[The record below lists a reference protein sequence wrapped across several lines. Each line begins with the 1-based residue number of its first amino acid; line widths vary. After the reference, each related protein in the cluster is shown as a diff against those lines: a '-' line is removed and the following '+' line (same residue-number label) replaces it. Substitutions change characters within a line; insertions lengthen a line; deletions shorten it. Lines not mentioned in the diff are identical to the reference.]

1 MKQLG
6 YFFLAAGFLG
16 GAFATSLDVQEVEWT
31 VFTVSAI
38 VALIGLIVVKRQA
51 SAIAR
56 SETVLEVNRGE
67 LMESIHNI
75 VRDLNELNETARKQG
90 SALRDK
96 IDLELRN
103 DLRRFADARESMVHL
118 FGLQTYAD
126 IMSSFAAGERY
137 INRVWSASADGYD
150 EEATVY
156 LKKAANQF
164 VEAEALLGRA
174 VEDGS
179 S

>member
-6 YFFLAAGFLG
+6 YFLLCAGFLG
-16 GAFATSLDVQEVEWT
+16 GTFATSLDVQEVNWT
-31 VFTVSAI
+31 IFA
-38 VALIGLIVVKRQA
+38 VAALAAVAGLILVKRQA

-67 LMESIHNI
+67 LQASIQNI
-75 VRDLNELNETARKQG
+75 VRDLGELNGTASKQG
-90 SALRDK
+90 SQLREK

-103 DLRRFADARESMVHL
+103 DLRRFVDARESMVHL

-150 EEATVY
+150 EEAAVF
-156 LKKAANQF
+156 LKKAAAQF
-164 VEAEALLGRA
+164 VEAEALLTKAGQGA
-174 VEDGS
+174 A
-179 S
+179 

>member
-6 YFFLAAGFLG
+6 YFLLAAGFLG
-16 GAFATSLDVQEVEWT
+16 GTFATSLDVQEVDWT
-31 VFTVSAI
+31 IFA
-38 VALIGLIVVKRQA
+38 VAALAAVVGLILVKREA

-67 LMESIHNI
+67 LQSSIQNI
-75 VRDLNELNETARKQG
+75 VRDLDELNGAASKQG
-90 SALRDK
+90 SQLREK
-96 IDLELRN
+96 IDLELRS

-137 INRVWSASADGYD
+137 INRVWSSSADGYD
-150 EEATVY
+150 EEAAAY
-156 LKKAANQF
+156 LEKAAAQF
-164 VEAEALLGRA
+164 VEAEALLTRA
-174 VEDGS
+174 AQGPV
-179 S
+179 

>member
-1 MKQLG
+1 MKQIG
-6 YFFLAAGFLG
+6 YFLLGGGFLA
-16 GAFATSLDVQEVEWT
+16 GAFATSLDVQEVNWE
-31 VFTVSAI
+31 VFAFAA
-38 VALIGLIVVKRQA
+38 VAAVIGLILVKRQA

-56 SETVLEVNRGE
+56 SDTVLELNRGE
-67 LMESIHNI
+67 LKESINNV
-75 VRDLNELNETARKQG
+75 VRDLKALTTTAATSG
-90 SALRDK
+90 AELRDK

-126 IMSSFAAGERY
+126 IMSSFATGERY

-156 LKKAANQF
+156 LSKAAAQF
-164 VEAEALLGRA
+164 VEAEVLLTKATQGT
-174 VEDGS
+174 G
-179 S
+179 